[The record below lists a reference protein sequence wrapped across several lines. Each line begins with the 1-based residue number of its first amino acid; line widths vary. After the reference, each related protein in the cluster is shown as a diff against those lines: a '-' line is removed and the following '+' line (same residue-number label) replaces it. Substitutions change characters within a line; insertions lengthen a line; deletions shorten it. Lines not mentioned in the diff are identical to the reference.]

1 MNSKV
6 TSLTDRH
13 GFPPKLSAA
22 GDHLCEEV
30 WAAIEKASEAG
41 VPTAMIVGFL
51 EMAKHELL
59 LELAGFNDGEQ
70 A

>member
-30 WAAIEKASEAG
+30 WAAIKYISRFRQKGGIQDLEKA
-41 VPTAMIVGFL
+41 
-51 EMAKHELL
+51 KHCIDMLKG
-59 LELAGFNDGEQ
+59 A
-70 A
+70 AA

>member
-30 WAAIEKASEAG
+30 WASINKASESG
-41 VPTAMIVGFL
+41 LPTAMIVGFL
-51 EMAKHELL
+51 EMAKRDLL
-59 LELAGFNDGEQ
+59 LKLAGPDDGDL